1 MIRLPKVACLFIL
14 INRDK
19 VREVLTMWQSFVDSI
34 HQLIPWFDGGLA
46 DIVIILIKGVALI
59 FPLIIMMA
67 YMTYAERKVIGFM
80 QLRIGPNRVGPFGL
94 LQPFADVFKMMFK
107 EIIFPS
113 KSNIYLFLLAP
124 VLAFVPAVAVWA
136 VVPLGEGFYIANL
149 DVSLLYV
156 MAIGSVGVY
165 GIVLA
170 GWASNSKYPL
180 LGALRSTALLI
191 SYELVIGFV
200 LVTVVMIASSVNL
213 NTVVAKQA
221 GGILNWYWI
230 PLFPMMIVFWIG
242 ALVETNRAPFDVVE
256 GESEIVG
263 GTHVEYSG
271 MPFAL
276 FFMAEYFNMIF
287 MAMLAVLLFFGGWH
301 SPFEGIPYLEGWF
314 EFVPDLFWLL
324 VKMSFFLFLYF
335 WIRASF
341 PRFRYDQIMRLCWKI
356 FLPLTIVW
364 IFVVALMTQL
374 HMGPWF

>member
-1 MIRLPKVACLFIL
+1 
-14 INRDK
+14 
-19 VREVLTMWQSFVDSI
+19 MWQSFVDSI
-34 HQLIPWFDGGLA
+34 HQLIPWFNGGLA

-59 FPLIIMMA
+59 LPLIIMMA

-374 HMGPWF
+374 HIGPWF

>member
-1 MIRLPKVACLFIL
+1 
-14 INRDK
+14 
-19 VREVLTMWQSFVDSI
+19 MWQSLVDTI
-34 HQLIPWFDGGLA
+34 HNLIPWFDGGLA
-46 DIVIILIKGVALI
+46 DVVIILIKGLALI
-59 FPLIIMMA
+59 FPLIIAMA

-80 QLRIGPNRVGPFGL
+80 QLRIGPNRVGPLGL

-113 KSNIYLFLLAP
+113 KSNI
-124 VLAFVPAVAVWA
+124 
-136 VVPLGEGFYIANL
+136 YIANL

-213 NTVVAKQA
+213 NTVVEKQA
-221 GGILNWYWI
+221 GGIFNWYWI

-301 SPFEGIPYLEGWF
+301 SPFEGIPLLEGWF

-324 VKMSFFLFLYF
+324 FKMSFFLFLYF

-374 HMGPWF
+374 HIGPWF

>member
-1 MIRLPKVACLFIL
+1 
-14 INRDK
+14 
-19 VREVLTMWQSFVDSI
+19 MWQSFVELT

-46 DIVIILIKGVALI
+46 DILIIVIKGLALI

-94 LQPFADVFKMMFK
+94 LQPFADVFKMLFK
-107 EIIFPS
+107 EVIFPS

-124 VLAFVPAVAVWA
+124 ILAFVPAVAVWA
-136 VVPLGEGFYIANL
+136 VVPLGEDFYIANI

-200 LVTVVMIASSVNL
+200 LVTVVMVASSVNL
-213 NTVVAKQA
+213 NTVVESQS

-230 PLFPMMIVFWIG
+230 PLFPMMVVFWIG

-287 MAMLAVLLFFGGWH
+287 MALLAVLMFFGGWH
-301 SPFEGIPYLEGWF
+301 SPFDGIPVLEGLF
-314 EFVPDLFWLL
+314 AFVPDLIWVL
-324 VKMSFFLFLYF
+324 VKMSCLLYTSD
-335 WIRASF
+335 AA
-341 PRFRYDQIMRLCWKI
+341 DE
-356 FLPLTIVW
+356 
-364 IFVVALMTQL
+364 
-374 HMGPWF
+374 

>member
-1 MIRLPKVACLFIL
+1 
-14 INRDK
+14 
-19 VREVLTMWQSFVDSI
+19 
-34 HQLIPWFDGGLA
+34 
-46 DIVIILIKGVALI
+46 
-59 FPLIIMMA
+59 
-67 YMTYAERKVIGFM
+67 
-80 QLRIGPNRVGPFGL
+80 
-94 LQPFADVFKMMFK
+94 
-107 EIIFPS
+107 
-113 KSNIYLFLLAP
+113 
-124 VLAFVPAVAVWA
+124 
-136 VVPLGEGFYIANL
+136 
-149 DVSLLYV
+149 

-213 NTVVAKQA
+213 NTVVEKQA

-301 SPFEGIPYLEGWF
+301 SPFEGIPHILRVGLS
-314 EFVPDLFWLL
+314 LFLIYSGYSF
-324 VKMSFFLFLYF
+324 KMSFFLFLYF

-374 HMGPWF
+374 QIGPWF